1 MKQKE
6 LSRWLRSVV
15 IVGWC
20 ACGLLSFAVAP
31 YLAYDAVLLAPE
43 LAPLK
48 WPCLILFWVAMAVV
62 VVALWHGWKIFGE
75 IGRDNSF
82 CAENARRLRLISR
95 LALTD
100 TLLCLVP
107 IVLLLFFHG
116 LHPGV
121 FLLLMLIAAVG
132 AGITVAA
139 AALSHLTMKAAAIQD
154 ENDLTV

>member
-15 IVGWC
+15 VVGWC
-20 ACGLLSFAVAP
+20 ACGLLSFVVAP
-31 YLAYDAVLLAPE
+31 YLARDAVLMAPE
-43 LAPLK
+43 LKSLAI
-48 WPCLILFWVAMAVV
+48 PCLALFWTAMVLVA
-62 VVALWHGWKIFGE
+62 VALWHGWKIFGE

-82 CAENARRLRLISR
+82 CADNARRLRIISR

-100 TLLCLVP
+100 AVLCLAA
-107 IVLLLFFHG
+107 IVLLLFFRG

-121 FLLLMLIAAVG
+121 FLLLLLITAIG
-132 AGITVAA
+132 AGISAAA

-154 ENDLTV
+154 ENDLTI